1 MGRVAPPVRCDAAE
15 PGVGE
20 SQRRRSS
27 ATNAIKI
34 FSSSVLGVL
43 LSLSTFW
50 VLWYSVGRSS
60 DIRKYQEAVRIEFTR
75 MRRDTPV
82 ATKRDE
88 EPKRE
93 PPPPTPEAP
102 KMTIGAADVEGAV
115 ARLSPT
121 INVQG
126 ALSRTA
132 MAAGSDRDVIPLV
145 RIPPDYPPRALAR
158 GLEGW
163 VEVQFT
169 ITPTG
174 TVRNAK
180 VVNAEPPGI
189 FDDAALKSIARWR
202 YNPKIEGGT
211 AVERVGVQTV
221 IRFQL
226 EK

>member
-88 EPKRE
+88 EPK
-93 PPPPTPEAP
+93 
-102 KMTIGAADVEGAV
+102 MTIGAADVEGAV

-132 MAAGSDRDVIPLV
+132 MVAGSDRDVIPLV
-145 RIPPDYPPRALAR
+145 RIPPDYPARALAR